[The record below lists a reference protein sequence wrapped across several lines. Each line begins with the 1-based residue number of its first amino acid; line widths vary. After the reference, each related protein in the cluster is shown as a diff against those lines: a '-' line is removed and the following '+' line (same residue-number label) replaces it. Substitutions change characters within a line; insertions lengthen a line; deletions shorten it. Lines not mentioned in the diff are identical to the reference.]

1 MMGVSALFCLFF
13 KTVPGGFIMKK
24 KVALLV
30 GGWSAERQVSLEKG
44 KSIERALREK
54 GYDVKVIDVQKDITR
69 LIEELTP
76 RPDVVYNNLHGKGG
90 EDGTIQAVLDIL
102 ELPYTHSGVLASS
115 IGMNKPVAKRMA
127 ASVGVRVPQGMVVAK
142 DDVVKQHV
150 MEPPYVVK
158 PPCEG
163 SSVGVRII
171 MERDNQPP
179 LDLENWA
186 FGEDV
191 LVEKY
196 IPGREL
202 TVAVLDGKAQAVT
215 EIVAQTRFFDYE
227 AKYHDTR
234 TEYILP
240 AQVPQDVY
248 AAALDYAERVF
259 EVIGCS
265 GIARCDFRYD
275 DSKPGAEGLYFL
287 EINTQPG
294 FTPESIGPSQVIYN
308 GTSYN
313 DLCAHLVET
322 AQCHG
327 LEQHVRKSS
336 AAAPATLKKRA

>member
-1 MMGVSALFCLFF
+1 M
-13 KTVPGGFIMKK
+13 TK

-30 GGWSAERQVSLEKG
+30 GGWSTERQVSLEKG
-44 KSIERALREK
+44 KAIEKALREK
-54 GYDVKVIDVQKDITR
+54 GYDVNVIDVSKDLSR
-69 LIEELTP
+69 LIEQLTP
-76 RPDVVYNNLHGKGG
+76 KPDVVYNNLHGKGG
-90 EDGTIQAVLDIL
+90 EDGTIQAVLDML
-102 ELPYTHSGVLASS
+102 EIPYTHSSMLASA

-127 ASVGVRVPQGMVVAK
+127 ASVGVRVPAGVLATRE
-142 DDVVKQHV
+142 DVVKAHV

-171 MERDNQPP
+171 LERDNQPP

-186 FGEDV
+186 FGEEV
-191 LVEKY
+191 LVEQY

-234 TEYILP
+234 TEYVLP
-240 AQVPQDVY
+240 AKIPQDVY
-248 AAALDYAERVF
+248 NAALDFAERVF
-259 EVIGCS
+259 AVVGCA

-322 AQCHG
+322 ARCHG
-327 LEQHVRKSS
+327 LEQPAHKSS
-336 AAAPATLKKRA
+336 VDARDTLKKRA

>member
-1 MMGVSALFCLFF
+1 M
-13 KTVPGGFIMKK
+13 TK

-44 KSIERALREK
+44 KSIEKALREK
-54 GYDVKVIDVQKDITR
+54 GYDVNVIDVSKDLGA
-69 LIEELTP
+69 LIAQLTP
-76 RPDVVYNNLHGKGG
+76 QPDVVYNNLHGKGG
-90 EDGTIQAVLDIL
+90 EDGTIQAVLDML
-102 ELPYTHSGVLASS
+102 EIPYTHSSVLASA
-115 IGMNKPVAKRMA
+115 IGMNKPIAKRMA
-127 ASVGVRVPQGMVVAK
+127 ASVGVRVPEGIVAPR
-142 DDVVKQHV
+142 DEVVKDHV
-150 MEPPYVVK
+150 MAPPYVVK

-171 MERDNQPP
+171 LERDNQPP

-186 FGEDV
+186 FGDDV
-191 LVEKY
+191 LVEQY

-234 TEYILP
+234 TEYVLP
-240 AQVPQDVY
+240 AKIPQDVY
-248 AAALDYAERVF
+248 DTALDYAARVF
-259 EVIGCS
+259 NVLGCA

-322 AQCHG
+322 AKCHG
-327 LEQHVRKSS
+327 QERLDPTSS
-336 AAAPATLKKRA
+336 AAARDTQKKRA